1 MLFRKL
7 RKEDLLLDGE
17 DLDNM
22 SDQELTKICFQRG
35 ININTTRKEQLASL
49 KLWLS
54 ISLKANVPHT
64 LLQLIRIHDFNQEL
78 FEVEEDETQDEILRR
93 SKSDAYYIESVRVFE
108 KAFGIDRLERIIQD
122 IQAKRNAMSQTD
134 DGKPKYIFS
143 EEDLRAEKEA
153 LVEFQMRHTTITERI
168 NETYKVGKKMVDFLE
183 KQIILDYHF
192 RGE

>member
-7 RKEDLLLDGE
+7 RKQDLLLDGE

-35 ININTTRKEQLASL
+35 ININTSRKEQLASL

-93 SKSDAYYIESVRVFE
+93 VSIFIE
-108 KAFGIDRLERIIQD
+108 K
-122 IQAKRNAMSQTD
+122 
-134 DGKPKYIFS
+134 
-143 EEDLRAEKEA
+143 
-153 LVEFQMRHTTITERI
+153 
-168 NETYKVGKKMVDFLE
+168 
-183 KQIILDYHF
+183 YHF
-192 RGE
+192 YILILTCLHFDIVQERCILH